1 MSNKNRFA
9 GALQVK
15 RRKFQDW
22 VQIFHKRQT
31 EWNKLGIRQLKQA
44 NLLVGINKRGK
55 KSKYI

>member
-9 GALQVK
+9 GSLQVK

-31 EWNKLGIRQLKQA
+31 EWNKLGIR
-44 NLLVGINKRGK
+44 
-55 KSKYI
+55 